1 MSINYLE
8 EKEKLENVQLLCCS
22 LEYHRRSLEYT
33 LVNLIPTEEFEQTL
47 KKFEKIVNDLSEL
60 DTELKEKAGWK

>member
-47 KKFEKIVNDLSEL
+47 KKFEKL
-60 DTELKEKAGWK
+60 